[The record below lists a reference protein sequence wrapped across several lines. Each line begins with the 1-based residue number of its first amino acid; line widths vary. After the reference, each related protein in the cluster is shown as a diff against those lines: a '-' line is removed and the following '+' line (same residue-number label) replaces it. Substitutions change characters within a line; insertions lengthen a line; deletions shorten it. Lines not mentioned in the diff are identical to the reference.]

1 MEEEGIKIIVVTFVV
16 AIGIIIVLLK
26 VISHFAGGR
35 SSMVMP
41 LLFLALVGIV
51 GYMYMRHTLSAI
63 HTSGSME
70 DSRRMI
76 NSLFRTARAVAE
88 KHYRSTGVRFQQ
100 TENGEQYAI
109 LIIQEPNLP
118 RVADADDP
126 NRIFFPFVAMTNR
139 KPVNLTSK
147 IAIASQDTDNRV
159 SIIFSPAGT
168 LSKRWVMMKANPKLA
183 NDRLY
188 GPLGVF
194 DEETVGHLSDT
205 SFYIYEREQLEA
217 ADNKQEFFRTLKSV
231 YIKPDGVAI
240 FR

>member
-1 MEEEGIKIIVVTFVV
+1 MEEEGVKIIVVTFVV

-26 VISHFAGGR
+26 VISHFTGGR

-51 GYMYMRHTLSAI
+51 GYMYMRHTLGAI

-70 DSRRMI
+70 DSRRTI

-100 TENGEQYAI
+100 IENDEQYAI

-118 RVADADDP
+118 RVVDADDP

-159 SIIFSPAGT
+159 SIIFSSAGT

-194 DEETVGHLSDT
+194 DEETVDHLSDT
-205 SFYIYEREQLEA
+205 SFYIYERKKLEA
-217 ADNKQEFFRTLKSV
+217 ADNKQEYFRTLKSV

-240 FR
+240 FQ

>member
-16 AIGIIIVLLK
+16 VIGIIIVLLK
-26 VISHFAGGR
+26 VVSHLTGGR

-70 DSRRMI
+70 DSRRTI

-100 TENGEQYAI
+100 TENDEQYAI

-118 RVADADDP
+118 GVADADNP
-126 NRIFFPFVAMTNR
+126 NLIFFPFVAMANR
-139 KPVNLTSK
+139 KPVSLTSK
-147 IAIASQDTDNRV
+147 IAIASKDTDNRV

-168 LSKRWVMMKANPKLA
+168 LSKRRLVMKTNPNLA

-205 SFYIYEREQLEA
+205 SFYIYERKQLQA
-217 ADNKQEFFRTLKSV
+217 ADNKQEYFRTLKPV